1 MAIGVERT
9 EYDLTAYFRRM
20 GATKPLSREKEAE
33 LTARIRAGDMEAR
46 DELVKANLRFVAT
59 IALKYQQWLPLPEL
73 ISAGNLGLVIAAER
87 FDATRGHKFITYAVW
102 WIRQSMMQ
110 AIAEQSRLIS
120 LPFSQIS
127 LLREMVRIF
136 RRLGQEN
143 GSADGMGAF
152 VGELAE
158 ELRVPV
164 QQVMDILHSNYSVAS
179 LDKELLDDK
188 GKRLQDFL
196 PDTRQEPPDAEA
208 VRNSDRALLDS
219 VLTKLKERERYILR
233 LYFGL
238 ETNVPL
244 TLQEIGD
251 LIGVSR
257 ERVRQIKETALSKLR
272 YASHAKI
279 LKTLQE
285 EM

>member
-1 MAIGVERT
+1 MAIRVKRT
-9 EYDLTAYFRRM
+9 EYDLAAYFRRM

-33 LTARIRAGDMEAR
+33 LAARIRAGDMEAR

-59 IALKYQQWLPLPEL
+59 TALKYQQWLSLPEL
-73 ISAGNLGLVIAAER
+73 ISAGNWGLVIAAER

-102 WIRQSMMQ
+102 WIRQSMML
-110 AIAEQSRLIS
+110 AIAEQSRLVH
-120 LPFSQIS
+120 LPVNQIN
-127 LLREMVRIF
+127 LLREMGQIS
-136 RRLGQEN
+136 RRLGREN
-143 GSADGMGAF
+143 GRADGMGAF

-164 QQVMDILHSNYSVAS
+164 QQVEDILRSNYSVAS

-188 GKRLQDFL
+188 RERLLDFL

-219 VLTKLKERERYILR
+219 VLTELKERERYILR

-238 ETNVPL
+238 ETGVPF

-251 LIGVSR
+251 LIGISR
-257 ERVRQIKETALSKLR
+257 ERVRQIKEIALGKLR
-272 YASHAKI
+272 TASRAKT
-279 LKTLQE
+279 LKILQE